1 MMNLSSLGDFP
12 CVRLFPNSYLI
23 LTPISFSM
31 CPMHFNF
38 TACLF
43 FPTYCQESTAI
54 VTSNISYASQPML
67 PNKNKNL
74 LFYPTFC
81 LASCS

>member
-1 MMNLSSLGDFP
+1 
-12 CVRLFPNSYLI
+12 
-23 LTPISFSM
+23 M